1 MPFSLLDIGFKAIL
15 VEIIMWNLTNGEN
28 IFDTGF
34 RLFDS
39 SIGMVLTCEFGH
51 DIIILKM
58 AIFDKVNNIEI
69 KPALACSLRLGIM

>member
-1 MPFSLLDIGFKAIL
+1 MPFSLLDIRFKAIL
-15 VEIIMWNLTNGEN
+15 VEIIMSNLTNGEN

-51 DIIILKM
+51 GIIILKM

-69 KPALACSLRLGIM
+69 KPASG